1 MRAFRLTAPH
11 LDGLRRSDEP
21 VPELAQNEVLVK
33 MRAASLNYKD
43 GFYLN
48 GEEGIQLPRATIP
61 LSDGAGEVVAVG
73 PLVRRFAVGDRVVGN
88 FVQDWIY
95 GPIPAHAVD
104 SSTTLGHGIDGVL
117 AEFRT
122 FHEEGLVRLPQNL
135 TYEEAATLP
144 CAAVTAWNAVRNVR
158 AWETVLITGTGG
170 VALFALQFASALGA
184 KTIIISSSDEKLARA
199 KHVGADHVV
208 NYKNDP
214 DWHLR
219 ARELTGGRGVEHVVD
234 AVGPDTL
241 ERSIAATAREGTVH
255 FVGLMNPKGAL
266 NPMLILGGTVN
277 LRGVRVGSRKL
288 FEEMNAFIER
298 HDIHPVI
305 GKRFAFEYSREAF
318 EQQVRGAPFGKIVID
333 IAGDRH
339 A

>member
-1 MRAFRLTAPH
+1 M
-11 LDGLRRSDEP
+11 
-21 VPELAQNEVLVK
+21 PELAQNEVLVR
-33 MRAASLNYKD
+33 MQAASVNYKD
-43 GFYLN
+43 SFYLN
-48 GEEGIQLPRATIP
+48 GEDGTQLSRATIP

-95 GPIPAHAVD
+95 GPIPSHAVD

-117 AEFRT
+117 GEFRA
-122 FHEEGLVRLPQNL
+122 FHEEGLVRLPENL
-135 TYEEAATLP
+135 NYEEAATLP

-170 VALFALQFASALGA
+170 VALFALQFANALGA
-184 KTIIISSSDEKLARA
+184 KTIVISSSDEKMARA
-199 KHVGADHVV
+199 KDVGASHVV
-208 NYKNDP
+208 NYKNEP

-219 ARELTGGRGVEHVVD
+219 ARELTGGWGVEHVVD

-255 FVGLMNPKGAL
+255 FVGLMNPKRVL

-277 LRGVRVGSRKL
+277 VRGVRVGSRKL

-298 HDIHPVI
+298 RDIHPII
-305 GKRFAFEYSREAF
+305 GKRFAFESSRDAF
-318 EQQVRGAPFGKIVID
+318 EQQVRGAPFGKIIVD
-333 IAGDRH
+333 IEGDRQ